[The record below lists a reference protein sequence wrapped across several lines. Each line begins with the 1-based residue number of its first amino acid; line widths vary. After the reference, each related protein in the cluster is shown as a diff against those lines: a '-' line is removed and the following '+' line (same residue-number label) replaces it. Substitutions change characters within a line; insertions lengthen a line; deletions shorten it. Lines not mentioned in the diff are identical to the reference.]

1 MISNT
6 PHVLKVF
13 TTPIMT
19 FEDTPNKEKTTTLIG
34 LQILSQAEF
43 VVATSVEYVKEV
55 IGQLVMKG

>member
-1 MISNT
+1 
-6 PHVLKVF
+6 
-13 TTPIMT
+13 MT